1 MTKDDD
7 IKALGKSSKKSS
19 LFKKS
24 VDITKVNL
32 PIIKTWMETTIQ
44 EELPDDDIVV
54 EFIFEMLQAEDQPD
68 IKAIREQMDDF
79 IGKDESLKFCE
90 ELWSLLLSGQNDP
103 DGIPEQLLEQRKRQL
118 EKETAEKAKIMISQ
132 MRLKPDYSRS
142 RPSYNR
148 RDRSLYQ
155 NGKGTHDRQT
165 SHHNN
170 RRHRS
175 EYPSENP
182 RENLRQ
188 NTRVTFKSDARD
200 RSPVRSQSGSKTN
213 YNRAKGE
220 ERGDHT
226 RGHENGQRRKFEG
239 SRNVYEDDGRDRS
252 RLPSRSY

>member
-7 IKALGKSSKKSS
+7 IKAQGKSSKKSS
-19 LFKKS
+19 LFKKP
-24 VDITKVNL
+24 VDISKVNL

-44 EELPDDDIVV
+44 EQLPDDDIVV
-54 EFIFEMLQAEDQPD
+54 EFIYEMLQAEDQPD
-68 IKAIREQMDDF
+68 IKAIKEQMDDF

-90 ELWSLLLSGQNDP
+90 ELWALLLSGQSDP

-148 RDRSLYQ
+148 RDRFLDH
-155 NGKGTHDRQT
+155 NGKGMSGGQT
-165 SHHNN
+165 SHHNS
-170 RRHRS
+170 RKHRS
-175 EYPSENP
+175 EYSREDP
-182 RENLRQ
+182 RDNS
-188 NTRVTFKSDARD
+188 KSDARD
-200 RSPVRSQSGSKTN
+200 RSPLRPQSGSKTN

-220 ERGDHT
+220 DRGDYN
-226 RGHENGQRRKFEG
+226 RGHGTGQRRNFEG
-239 SRNVYEDDGRDRS
+239 SRGDYEDNRRDRS